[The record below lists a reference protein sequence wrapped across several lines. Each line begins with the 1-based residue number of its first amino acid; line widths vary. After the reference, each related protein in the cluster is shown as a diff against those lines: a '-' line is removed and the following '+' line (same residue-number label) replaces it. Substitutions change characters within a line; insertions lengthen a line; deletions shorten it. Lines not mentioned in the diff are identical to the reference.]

1 MKWGCNMEKKN
12 VAMSIRTR
20 LLNIQK
26 SVSGTDYMQVLLRYI
41 QERMLYRLSMSQYR
55 DNFCLKGSALLFA
68 YEKLKARPTK
78 DIDFLGD
85 KISRDKETIRK
96 AFREICS
103 IQCPEDG
110 LAFDNGEN
118 DIKVEDISMDKEY
131 NGVTVTVTAHLDT
144 IVQPFSM
151 DIGFGDIVIPEPQ
164 ELDYPLLL
172 DDMPEVS
179 INAYSLET
187 VVAEKF
193 QTMIDRAL
201 ANSRM
206 KDFYDVYSILSSDK
220 VDKGILSDAIVSVFN
235 NRGTGYDDNHP
246 LFNGEFK
253 NDPIKQTQW
262 NAFLRKMKY
271 KGDLP
276 LNEVV
281 DYITEKLSPYWLSLN
296 K

>member
-1 MKWGCNMEKKN
+1 MEKKN
-12 VAMSIRTR
+12 VAKSIRAK
-20 LLNIQK
+20 LLNIRN
-26 SVSGTDYMQVLLRYI
+26 SEPGTEYMQILLRYI

-68 YEKLKARPTK
+68 YEKFNARPTK

-103 IQCPEDG
+103 IQCPDDG
-110 LAFDNGEN
+110 LTFDNGEK
-118 DIKVEDISMDKEY
+118 DIKVEDISLDKEY
-131 NGVTVTVTAHLDT
+131 NGVTVSVTAHLET

-151 DIGFGDIVIPEPQ
+151 DIGFGDIVVPEPQ

-220 VDKGILSDAIVSVFN
+220 VDEGILSDAIVSVFN

-253 NDPIKQTQW
+253 KDPIKQTQW
-262 NAFLRKMKY
+262 KAFLKRMKY
-271 KGDLP
+271 KADLP
-276 LNEVV
+276 LNRVV
-281 DYITEKLSPYWLSLN
+281 DYITEKLSPYWSSM
-296 K
+296 KK

>member
-1 MKWGCNMEKKN
+1 MEKKN
-12 VAMSIRTR
+12 VAMSVRTK
-20 LLNIQK
+20 LLNIRN
-26 SVSGTDYMQVLLRYI
+26 SESGTEYMQVLLRYI

-68 YEKLKARPTK
+68 YEKFKARPTK

-85 KISRDKETIRK
+85 KISRDKDTIRK
-96 AFREICS
+96 AFREICT

-110 LAFDNGEN
+110 LTFDNGEN
-118 DIKVEDISMDKEY
+118 DIKVEEISSDKEY

-151 DIGFGDIVIPEPQ
+151 DIGFGDIVVPEPQ

-246 LFNGEFK
+246 LFNGDFK
-253 NDPIKQTQW
+253 NDPNKQIQW
-262 NAFLRKMKY
+262 KAFLKKMKY
-271 KGDLP
+271 KGELS

-281 DYITEKLSPYWLSLN
+281 DYIADNLSPYWLSL
-296 K
+296 KK

>member
-1 MKWGCNMEKKN
+1 MEKKN

-68 YEKLKARPTK
+68 YEKFKARPTK

-96 AFREICS
+96 AFREICT

-118 DIKVEDISMDKEY
+118 DIKVEDITLDKEY
-131 NGVTVTVTAHLDT
+131 NGVTVIVTAHLDT

-151 DIGFGDIVIPEPQ
+151 DIGFGDIVVPEPQ